1 MPDIKSELAK
11 IAPALTNINFDDD
24 PQPTPLTVVSA
35 TGKTIPQ
42 RVLDFLRAN
51 PDSTTAQVA
60 RSLNLPADGFGTLM
74 KRLTDDGR
82 LTRSVRPGT
91 RQYLYRAASGAA
103 SGAWPKAGRPRKA
116 DLQHKVKAAPATS
129 APTPSSTGADA
140 IQIDGSHYKD
150 MAVQPWAVME
160 MVLSHEEFVG
170 FLKGNVIKYSMRQ
183 GRKEGAN
190 HDGKKALHYKQ
201 KLDEVLK
208 GKA

>member
-24 PQPTPLTVVSA
+24 PQPVLPTVVSTA
-35 TGKTIPQ
+35 NKTVPR
-42 RVLDFLRAN
+42 RVLDFLQAN
-51 PDSTTAQVA
+51 PNSTTDQVA
-60 RSLNLPADGFGTLM
+60 RGLNIPVGGFGTLM

-82 LTRSVRPGT
+82 LTRSLNPGS
-91 RQYLYRAASGAA
+91 RQYLYMVVPDADSD
-103 SGAWPKAGRPRKA
+103 AWPKIGRPKKGDTRRKA
-116 DLQHKVKAAPATS
+116 KHTPTAS
-129 APTPSSTGADA
+129 AQSPSSTGADA